1 MNRPGQALLSRLNFV
16 RPQNRGSNSTQSRV
30 STETLLRLLSK
41 LKSGYLKM
49 TLPDG
54 KVREFGKV
62 DDALHAEIH
71 VFNWSVFKQVLS
83 HGDIGFAE
91 SYIRGEWNTPD
102 LKAILQLAIRNRQI
116 LERAIYGSW
125 YGSLLYRIRH
135 WLRDNSKSG
144 SRKNIHAHYDLGN
157 AFYALWLDS
166 SMSYSSAW
174 FADNDKQ
181 SLAEAQRAK
190 IRRILESLQTKPG
203 DHILEIG
210 CGWGGLME
218 EALRSNLS
226 ITGLTLSTEQ
236 QAFAQER
243 LQRIQSSIEQPT
255 TFEVRL
261 QDYRDCQEQFAGIA
275 SVEMFEAVGEKH
287 WPEYFQ
293 TIAKCL
299 KADGKACIQTIVI
312 AEELFERYRNNT
324 DFIQQYVFP
333 GGMLPSRTSFKQQ
346 AAKAGLKIDSEFA
359 FGADYAKTLC
369 LWRDAFNQKLSEI
382 HRLGFDEAFI
392 RLWNFYLMY
401 CAAGF
406 LEQNIDVVQFTM
418 SHLPKPASSNAI
430 SL

>member
-1 MNRPGQALLSRLNFV
+1 MNRPGQSLLSRLNFA
-16 RPQNRGSNSTQSRV
+16 RPQNRATEPTQSRV

-41 LKSGYLKM
+41 MRSGYLKL

-54 KVREFGKV
+54 KVREFGHPS
-62 DDALHAEIH
+62 DSLHAEIQI
-71 VFNWSVFKQVLS
+71 FNWSVFKQVLS

-102 LKAILQLAIRNRQI
+102 LKALLELAIRNRQI
-116 LERAIYGSW
+116 LEKAIYGSW

-157 AFYALWLDS
+157 AFYALWLDPT
-166 SMSYSSAW
+166 MSYSSAW
-174 FADNDKQ
+174 FSGDEKQ
-181 SLAEAQRAK
+181 SLADAQRAK
-190 IRRILESLQTKPG
+190 IRRILQSLQTQPG
-203 DHILEIG
+203 DHVLEIG
-210 CGWGGLME
+210 CGWGGVME
-218 EALRSNLS
+218 EALRNNIA

-243 LQRIQSSIEQPT
+243 LLKIQSAMTQPA

-261 QDYRDCQEQFAGIA
+261 QDYRDCKEQFAGIA

-299 KADGKACIQTIVI
+299 KAGGKACIQTIVI
-312 AEELFERYRNNT
+312 AEELFERYRHNT

-333 GGMLPSRTSFKQQ
+333 GGMLPSRASFKEY
-346 AAKAGLKIDSEFA
+346 AAKAGLQIEAEFA

-369 LWRDAFNQKLSEI
+369 LWRDSFNQKLSEI
-382 HRLGFDEAFI
+382 QRLGFDEAFI

-406 LEQNIDVVQFTM
+406 SERNIDVVQFTL
-418 SHLPKPASSNAI
+418 SHKPKQASPDALSI
-430 SL
+430 

>member
-1 MNRPGQALLSRLNFV
+1 MNRPGQTLLSRLNFV
-16 RPQNRGSNSTQSRV
+16 RPQNRAAKAAHSRV
-30 STETLLRLLSK
+30 STETLLRLLAR
-41 LKSGYLKM
+41 LNSGYLRM
-49 TLPDG
+49 MLTDG
-54 KVREFGKV
+54 KVREFGNPS
-62 DDALHAEIH
+62 DSLHAEIQI
-71 VFNWSVFKQVLS
+71 FNWSVFKQVLS

-102 LKAILQLAIRNRQI
+102 LKALLELAIRNRQI
-116 LERAIYGSW
+116 LEKAIYGSW

-157 AFYALWLDS
+157 AFYALWLDPT
-166 SMSYSSAW
+166 MSYSSAW
-174 FADNDKQ
+174 FSGGEQQTLAD
-181 SLAEAQRAK
+181 AQRAK
-190 IRRILESLQTKPG
+190 IGRILQSLQTKPG

-210 CGWGGLME
+210 CGWGGVME
-218 EALRSNLS
+218 EALRSNIS

-236 QAFAQER
+236 KAYAEER
-243 LQRIQSSIEQPT
+243 LGKVQAVIKQPT

-261 QDYRDCQEQFAGIA
+261 QDYRDCKEQFAGIA

-299 KADGKACIQTIVI
+299 KAGGKACIQTIVI
-312 AEELFERYRNNT
+312 AEELFERYRHNT

-333 GGMLPSRTSFKQQ
+333 GGMLPSRSSFQEH
-346 AAKAGLKIDSEFA
+346 AAKAGLQVESEFA
-359 FGADYAKTLC
+359 FGSDYAKTLC

-406 LEQNIDVVQFTM
+406 SERNIDVVQFTL
-418 SHLPKPASSNAI
+418 SHKPTKASPDALSI
-430 SL
+430 